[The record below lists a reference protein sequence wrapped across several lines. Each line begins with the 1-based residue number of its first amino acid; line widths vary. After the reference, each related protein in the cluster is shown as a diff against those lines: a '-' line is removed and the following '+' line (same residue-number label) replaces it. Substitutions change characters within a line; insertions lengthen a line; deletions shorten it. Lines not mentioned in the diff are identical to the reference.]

1 MKILLSWTYKVNKH
15 NCVYLLLATIRTK
28 KMKRNL
34 ILAIIGLSIFS
45 CSNEE
50 ENQQYEFTDG
60 EILITETNGNT
71 IVSEDLETDEINISL
86 SQIPQ
91 SNVEIFINSE
101 NDSEVEVL
109 SPSINF
115 NNGNWNIPQTVV
127 LKGVDD
133 DQVDSNTSTSISFSI
148 SPNTSASNY
157 QNTNSISI
165 EVQNT
170 DNDIAYVDGNIIIEE
185 TDNSTIVSENQDT
198 DELKISLSERPQS
211 DVIIAINIQDNS
223 EIEVISNPI
232 TFNQV
237 NWNQEQTITIQ
248 GKDDN
253 IVDGDISSTI
263 EISIDPSTSSSN
275 YQNTESTNISVINE
289 DNEMGNILWTSDLNF
304 NLDTYDD
311 VDLIELNGYYYVLD
325 EDADLF
331 KVDKSNGNVIW
342 EKPNI
347 TGLNHQDN
355 PAYRA
360 HLFKK
365 NNDLIIIAAG
375 ITSGTGYDKF
385 LRVSSENGSILNS
398 VDLNILINDSIRQLN
413 SGNFIIIV
421 GNEIIILNETG
432 TIIQSNTIPPFN
444 DVNSTVNSIGGEYG
458 FMETASSYKVLDNKC
473 GIYFSKTGLFT
484 IDKAN
489 LHLLDNEIYYS
500 PYVSLG
506 TIYSDNYI
514 SNELAIIHK
523 KTNNNSYEFSIYNNN
538 GDEVFSTEFEYIYRK
553 SIGLRNNK
561 FIVLYNNSSYTGS
574 TTFLTEFDINGNITN
589 NKAYDIAMGAR
600 FYKNNFIVD
609 SDGNIVCATDLGKL
623 VKLEY

>member
-1 MKILLSWTYKVNKH
+1 MCLLTRYFSYTNT
-15 NCVYLLLATIRTK
+15 LATIK
-28 KMKRNL
+28 KPKMRK
-34 ILAIIGLSIFS
+34 SIFIISTILIVFLS
-45 CSNEE
+45 CTSEDDNSSNTQYTDGIILISETNGNTITS
-50 ENQQYEFTDG
+50 ENQETDEIKISLSELPQSNVEVIITIQDVTEIETTSNTLTFNPTNWNIEQTIILKGVDDDIVDGSVNSVIVFSISPNSSATNYQNTESVEITIENIDNDVQYING
-60 EILITETNGNT
+60 NIVITETNGNT
-71 IVSEDLETDEINISL
+71 VVSENLETDEVKISL
-86 SQIPQ
+86 SELPQ
-91 SNVEIFINSE
+91 SDVEIMINIQDNTEIELISNPPVFNQTNWNVEQSIVIKGLDDNIVDGNISSVIEFSINS
-101 NDSEVEVL
+101 N
-109 SPSINF
+109 
-115 NNGNWNIPQTVV
+115 
-127 LKGVDD
+127 
-133 DQVDSNTSTSISFSI
+133 ST
-148 SPNTSASNY
+148 ASNY
-157 QNTNSISI
+157 QNTQAI
-165 EVQNT
+165 EITVENT
-170 DNDIAYVDGNIIIEE
+170 DNDTQNNNGN
-185 TDNSTIVSENQDT
+185 V
-198 DELKISLSERPQS
+198 
-211 DVIIAINIQDNS
+211 
-223 EIEVISNPI
+223 
-232 TFNQV
+232 
-237 NWNQEQTITIQ
+237 
-248 GKDDN
+248 
-253 IVDGDISSTI
+253 
-263 EISIDPSTSSSN
+263 
-275 YQNTESTNISVINE
+275 
-289 DNEMGNILWTSDLNF
+289 LWTSDLNF

-331 KVDKSNGNVIW
+331 KVDKTNGNVIW

-385 LRVSSENGSILNS
+385 LRVSSGNGSILNS

-458 FMETASSYKVLDNKC
+458 FMETASSYKILDNKC
-473 GIYFSKTGLFT
+473 GTYFSKTGLFT

-489 LHLLDNEIYYS
+489 LNLLDNEIYYS

-506 TIYSDNYI
+506 TIYSDTYI

-523 KTNNNSYEFSIYNNN
+523 KTNNDSYEFSIYNNN

-553 SIGLRNNK
+553 SIGLSNNR
-561 FIVLYNNSSYTGS
+561 FIVLHNNSSYTGS
-574 TTFLTEFDINGNITN
+574 TTFLTEFDIYGNITN
-589 NKAYDIAMGAR
+589 NKAYDIAMGTR

-609 SDGNIVCATDLGKL
+609 SDNNIVCATDSGHL